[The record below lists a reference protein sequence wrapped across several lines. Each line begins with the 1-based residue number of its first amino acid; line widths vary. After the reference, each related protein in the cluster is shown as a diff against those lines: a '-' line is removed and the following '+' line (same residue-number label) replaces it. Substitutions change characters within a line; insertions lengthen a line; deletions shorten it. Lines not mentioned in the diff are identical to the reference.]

1 MLNISV
7 LFEMLQT
14 HHKLYTSFKALLLRI
29 FLSRRVRRLTK
40 AMIWILLDSARTGFL
55 ILEQNLPLKVRI
67 FPF

>member
-40 AMIWILLDSARTGFL
+40 AMIWILLDSARTGFF
-55 ILEQNLPLKVRI
+55 NT
-67 FPF
+67 